1 MEFATPL
8 PIVILG
14 AGVAGLSA
22 ASALVQGGQASVI
35 FDKGRGVGGRVATRR
50 VSLPDGTQ
58 LQFDHG
64 AQFATAKG
72 AGFAAV
78 LGALQTAGLAAQWQT
93 GGDTGGDT
101 GGGRSQVIG
110 APAMSS
116 LARGIAQAAGLQ
128 IVQNAAAKSVRQE
141 GALWCIG
148 FADGSSV
155 QAERVILTVPAPQ
168 LAGLLGPDHDAVRA
182 AASVQVQPCL
192 TLMAAARA
200 PAPFTAARDNA
211 QDLAW
216 IAQDN
221 SKSGRAGNGL
231 TTWVAQTSLPFS
243 LQHLEKSSDEICA
256 LMLPLL
262 CRRLG
267 LAANDIVFSAAH
279 RWRYARADVPLGV
292 AFLHPTAGLYIGGD
306 WCLGPRIEAA
316 WDSGAAIA
324 AAILA
329 LG

>member
-8 PIVILG
+8 PIVVIG
-14 AGVAGLSA
+14 AGITGLSA
-22 ASALVQGGQASVI
+22 ASGLMQAGQTPII

-50 VSLPDGTQ
+50 VTLPDGTQ

-78 LGALQTAGLAAQWQT
+78 LGALQTVGLAAQWHT
-93 GGDTGGDT
+93 GGDTGGDA
-101 GGGRSQVIG
+101 GGGRSQIIG

-128 IVQNAAAKSVRQE
+128 IVQNAAVISVRQD
-141 GALWCIG
+141 GPLWCIS

-168 LAGLLGPDHDAVRA
+168 LAALLGPDHDAVRA
-182 AASVQVQPCL
+182 AASVQMQPCL

-231 TTWVAQTSLPFS
+231 TTWIAQTNLSFS
-243 LQHLEKSSDEICA
+243 LQHLEKSSDEMCA

-262 CRRLG
+262 CLRLG
-267 LAANDIVFSAAH
+267 LAANDIVYSAAH
-279 RWRYARADVPLGV
+279 RWRYARADIPLGV
-292 AFLHPTAGLYIGGD
+292 PFLHPAAGLYIGGD

-316 WDSGAAIA
+316 CDSGAAISA
-324 AAILA
+324 DILA
-329 LG
+329 SG

>member
-1 MEFATPL
+1 MIGMGFAAPL
-8 PIVILG
+8 PIVIIG
-14 AGVAGLSA
+14 AGMAGLSA
-22 ASALVQGGQASVI
+22 ASALVQAGQIPII
-35 FDKGRGVGGRVATRR
+35 FDKGRSVGGRVATRR
-50 VSLPDGTQ
+50 VLLPDGTP

-78 LGALQTAGLAAQWQT
+78 LGALQTSGLAAEWNS
-93 GGDTGGDT
+93 GE
-101 GGGRSQVIG
+101 GRSQIIG

-128 IVQNAAAKSVRQE
+128 IVQNAAATSVRKE
-141 GALWCIG
+141 GALWCIT

-155 QAERVILTVPAPQ
+155 HAERVILTVPSPQ
-168 LAGLLGPDHDAVRA
+168 LAALIGPDHEAVRT
-182 AASVQVQPCL
+182 AASVNMQPCL

-200 PAPFTAARDNA
+200 SAYFTMPPFIAARDNA

-221 SKSGRAGNGL
+221 SKSGRAGDGL
-231 TTWVAQTSLPFS
+231 TTWVAQSSLPFCE
-243 LQHLEKSSDEICA
+243 QHLEKSSDEIRA

-262 CRRLG
+262 CKRLG
-267 LAANDIVFSAAH
+267 LAAGDIVFSAAH
-279 RWRYARADVPLGV
+279 RWRYARADVPLGIP
-292 AFLHPTAGLYIGGD
+292 FLHPKVGLYIGGD

-324 AAILA
+324 NDMLA
-329 LG
+329 RG

>member
-1 MEFATPL
+1 MTGFGFSRPV
-8 PIVILG
+8 PIVIIG
-14 AGVAGLSA
+14 AGMAGLSA
-22 ASALVQGGQASVI
+22 ASALVQAGQAPVI
-35 FDKGRGVGGRVATRR
+35 FDKGRGIGGRVATRR
-50 VSLPDGTQ
+50 VMLPDGTQ

-78 LGALQTAGLAAQWQT
+78 LGALQTAGLAVEWNT
-93 GGDTGGDT
+93 GGDTGN
-101 GGGRSQVIG
+101 GRSQIIG

-128 IVQNAAAKSVRQE
+128 IVQNAAATSVRQD
-141 GALWCIG
+141 GALWCIN
-148 FADGSSV
+148 FADGSVV
-155 QAERVILTVPAPQ
+155 QTERVILTVPAPQ
-168 LAGLLGPDHDAVRA
+168 LAALLGPDHDAA
-182 AASVQVQPCL
+182 GTGASLPMQPCL
-192 TLMAAARA
+192 TLIAAARA

-221 SKSGRAGNGL
+221 SKSGRASDGL
-231 TTWVAQTSLPFS
+231 TTWVAQSNLSFS
-243 LQHLEKSSDEICA
+243 LEHLEKSSDQICA

-262 CRRLG
+262 CARLG
-267 LAANDIVFSAAH
+267 LTADDMVFSAAH
-279 RWRYARADVPLGV
+279 RWRYARADVPLGEP
-292 AFLHPTAGLYIGGD
+292 FLHPSAGLYIGGD

-324 AAILA
+324 ADILA
-329 LG
+329 RG